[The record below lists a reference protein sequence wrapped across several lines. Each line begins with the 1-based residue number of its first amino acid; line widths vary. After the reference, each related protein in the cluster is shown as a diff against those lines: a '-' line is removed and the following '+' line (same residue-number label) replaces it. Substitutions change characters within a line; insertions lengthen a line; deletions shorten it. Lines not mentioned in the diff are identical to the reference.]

1 MYLGQRSPLATVP
14 GTNVSTPNLWV
25 CGSNKDCGLK
35 ICIWVNFFCCKIFL
49 MYWKTIVTTPTQLK
63 SWVWHE
69 NDFTPPITTTIHHPP
84 PPTTQC
90 QQYQSYFWPD
100 FKQTLKVGFQD
111 QQQHEQQQQQHHQ
124 KQKQQICLRSTQSS
138 WVKNNLGLGNLKSPK
153 RIHIKIVLG
162 SKILMSNNFCFDFH
176 YIWVRYWWDICK
188 KNKEASFWILAFYC
202 A

>member
-1 MYLGQRSPLATVP
+1 MSCMWNMILKNCCHNP
-14 GTNVSTPNLWV
+14 NST
-25 CGSNKDCGLK
+25 S
-35 ICIWVNFFCCKIFL
+35 
-49 MYWKTIVTTPTQLK
+49 TQLK

-188 KNKEASFWILAFYC
+188 KKQRSFILNSSLLLCLEPFKKFRVVVVL
-202 A
+202 